1 MSRATARHSRHKY
14 YNYPSVYHK
23 IYIHIMNYI
32 YAIYVKEKGVR
43 INIQSR

>member
-1 MSRATARHSRHKY
+1 MGRHTIIIATIHPLY
-14 YNYPSVYHK
+14 YHK

-32 YAIYVKEKGVR
+32 YAMYVKEKGVH